1 MSAVETPRTA
11 YEIVVVGWETSVE
24 KWRIFTSEII
34 GHATKDGQYVSRS
47 AYFILDEY
55 LDEISDLRVAEI
67 DAYFAANGWNV
78 DTFFDEMDRRALA
91 TD

>member
-1 MSAVETPRTA
+1 MSAAVETPHTA
-11 YEIVVVGWETSVE
+11 YEIVVVGWEAIVE

-55 LDEISDLRVAEI
+55 LGEISDLRIADV
-67 DAYFAANGWNV
+67 DAYFASNGWTV
-78 DTFFDEMDRRALA
+78 DAFFDELDRRGVA
-91 TD
+91 